1 MYFLEKLYALSQNL
15 ASKIGIFTE
24 KYIIGDKK
32 YQKKT
37 GWASNRSQTWGIKPI
52 FFQDKP

>member
-1 MYFLEKLYALSQNL
+1 MP
-15 ASKIGIFTE
+15 KIGIFTE

-32 YQKKT
+32 YKKKT
-37 GWASNRSQTWGIKPI
+37 GWASNRSQTWGVKPI